1 MCQALKLYFLDASRQ
16 SYNTDDRKIEKRLWG
31 QRSHAWSSTA
41 GSPSKPLSPGQLPL
55 YSRGIPGKAQ
65 NHLGPGSLIC
75 RKRVIGTPVTWG
87 FGWRVCARKSFILY
101 FIRLER
107 RDDTVE
113 RTGLQDQPRDS
124 TSSRFKRNSDRVA
137 PYLNTGLLRLNW
149 ASQVAKKIRP
159 PKQKLQAMWV

>member
-1 MCQALKLYFLDASRQ
+1 MCQALKLYFLDSSRQ

-87 FGWRVCARKSFILY
+87 FWVASVRQKVLYFVVLGDECAPESPLFCTSSGWRGGMIQWKEQGCRINQETPRPHASK
-101 FIRLER
+101 E
-107 RDDTVE
+107 TVI
-113 RTGLQDQPRDS
+113 
-124 TSSRFKRNSDRVA
+124 A
-137 PYLNTGLLRLNW
+137 
-149 ASQVAKKIRP
+149 
-159 PKQKLQAMWV
+159 